1 MPASAVETMGP
12 AEVAAWLR
20 KPQPS
25 DDKYSRG
32 VVGFATGSAMYPGAA
47 VLGVEAALATGIGMV
62 RYVGPESVSSL
73 VLARRPE
80 AIIGTGRVQAWVLGS
95 GTDPQDTVARSRNLS
110 ALADPVP
117 AVVDAGALP
126 LIVERSHEATIITP
140 HAGELAALLGADR
153 AEVESQPVESATAA
167 ARRFGVVVLL
177 KGYTTTI
184 TDGRRVVQVA
194 EATPWLA
201 TAGAGD
207 ALAGILGALVASR
220 AADAAVAS
228 DDLVGLGAAAAF
240 IHGRA
245 ARLASERNG
254 RGPFTILELVHAVP
268 AVVGQVL
275 RT

>member
-1 MPASAVETMGP
+1 
-12 AEVAAWLR
+12 
-20 KPQPS
+20 
-25 DDKYSRG
+25 
-32 VVGFATGSAMYPGAA
+32 
-47 VLGVEAALATGIGMV
+47 
-62 RYVGPESVSSL
+62 
-73 VLARRPE
+73 
-80 AIIGTGRVQAWVLGS
+80 
-95 GTDPQDTVARSRNLS
+95 
-110 ALADPVP
+110 VP

-220 AADAAVAS
+220 AVDAAVAS

-245 ARLASERNG
+245 AR
-254 RGPFTILELVHAVP
+254 
-268 AVVGQVL
+268 
-275 RT
+275 